1 MLVGIQQGS
10 TWSSTGLGTAA
21 VSALALRQLNRWEQG
36 LTIGS
41 GEAPRNR

>member
-10 TWSSTGLGTAA
+10 AWSSAGLVTAA

-36 LTIGS
+36 LTVGN
-41 GEAPRNR
+41 GQAPRNR